1 MKWAVNYFFPSY
13 VSGCNNMKVQN
24 ALLTKF
30 MIMKLAID
38 AFSISI
44 FLSALTK
51 NLCLNFFVQQPVD
64 KLL

>member
-1 MKWAVNYFFPSY
+1 MKWVVNYFFPSY

>member
-1 MKWAVNYFFPSY
+1 
-13 VSGCNNMKVQN
+13 MKVQN

-38 AFSISI
+38 AFNISI

>member
-1 MKWAVNYFFPSY
+1 
-13 VSGCNNMKVQN
+13 MKVQN

-38 AFSISI
+38 AFSIST

-51 NLCLNFFVQQPVD
+51 NLCLNFFAQQPVD